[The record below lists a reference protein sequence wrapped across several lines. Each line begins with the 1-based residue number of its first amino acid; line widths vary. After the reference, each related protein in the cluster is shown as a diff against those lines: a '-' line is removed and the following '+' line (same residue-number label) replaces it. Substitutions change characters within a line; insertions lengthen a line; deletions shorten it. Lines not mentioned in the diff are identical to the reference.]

1 MSELE
6 MGSGIKALV
15 DAGQSVW
22 LDSIS
27 RELLSSG
34 RLERYIKELGVT
46 GLTSNPSILAHAI
59 EEGKDY
65 DEELSQALAEGVSD
79 PEEVVYRL
87 AVKDLTDAATL
98 LSDAY
103 LGSGGRDGFVSLEV
117 PPELLDDS
125 QATVKWGVRLR
136 ERFAVPN
143 ILIKVPGTAAGAVA
157 IEELIAKGIGVNVTL
172 LFDEVHYQRAR
183 DAVKRGLQTRRQ
195 AGEPVT
201 VPSVASIFV
210 SRWDS
215 ELNPKL
221 GADLVQQIGVAELA
235 AVYAKSCEM
244 DRTPEWQEL
253 YEGGAVPMRLLAAS
267 TSTKDPS
274 YPDTFYVAR
283 LVAPDTIDTI
293 PEKTLLAFADHGKIE
308 GLLTPEANEARA
320 LLSKAEHQGVDI
332 HATAELLQRQGGA
345 AFLKDWNG
353 LLESVRQK
361 QQKIA

>member
-1 MSELE
+1 MSEQS
-6 MGSGIKALV
+6 MGSGVKSLV

-27 RELLSSG
+27 RELLKSG
-34 RLERYIKELGVT
+34 RLERFIQELGVT

-65 DEELSQALAEGVSD
+65 DEDLSQARVEGVSD
-79 PEEVVYRL
+79 PEELVYRL
-87 AVKDLTDAATL
+87 AVKDLTDAANL
-98 LSDAY
+98 LSDSY
-103 LGSGGRDGFVSLEV
+103 LGSGGKDGFVSLEV
-117 PPELLDDS
+117 PPELLDDAE
-125 QATVKWGVRLR
+125 ATVAWGVRLR

-143 ILIKVPGTAAGAVA
+143 VLIKVPGTAAGAVA
-157 IEELIAKGIGVNVTL
+157 IEELIAKGIGINVTL
-172 LFDEVHYQRAR
+172 LFDEDHYQRAR
-183 DAVKRGLQTRRQ
+183 DAVRRGLQTRRQ
-195 AGEPVT
+195 AGETLT

-221 GADLVQQIGVAELA
+221 SGDLVQKVGVAELA
-235 AVYAKSCEM
+235 AVYAKGCEM
-244 DRTPEWQEL
+244 DKTQEWQEL
-253 YEGGAVPMRLLAAS
+253 YQEGSIPMRLLAAS

-293 PEKTLLAFADHGKIE
+293 PEKTLLAFADHGKVE
-308 GLLTPEANEARA
+308 TLLSADASKARA
-320 LLSKAEHQGVDI
+320 VLGEVERAGIDI
-332 HATAELLQRQGGA
+332 HATAELLQRQGGS

-353 LLESVRQK
+353 LLASVTEKQK
-361 QQKIA
+361 VVA